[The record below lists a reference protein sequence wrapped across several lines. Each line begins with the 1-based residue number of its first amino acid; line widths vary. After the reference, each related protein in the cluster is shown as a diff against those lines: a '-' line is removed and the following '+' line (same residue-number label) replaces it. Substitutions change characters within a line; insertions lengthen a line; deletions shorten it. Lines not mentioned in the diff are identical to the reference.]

1 MKHYEQPALIRPQS
15 NRILRSPFHR
25 QRRGSV
31 LLEFILAFPIILML
45 SLAIIEF
52 GFYVLLQQTV
62 TAAAIEGT
70 RKAAQVGATKND
82 IGYLIQEYLAV
93 NSLDLHVTTQPAS
106 NGEGNVFVSIED
118 GLGNLTTT
126 MGNSDI
132 PCSPVGP
139 APSDGVTQPPTPLP
153 PPEIKVTICV
163 NLTDDTNTNGTFP
176 IPNLL
181 YIFGFSLSGKQL
193 EISAMTVLE

>member
-70 RKAAQVGATKND
+70 RKAAQVGATKM
-82 IGYLIQEYLAV
+82 
-93 NSLDLHVTTQPAS
+93 T
-106 NGEGNVFVSIED
+106 
-118 GLGNLTTT
+118 
-126 MGNSDI
+126 
-132 PCSPVGP
+132 
-139 APSDGVTQPPTPLP
+139 
-153 PPEIKVTICV
+153 
-163 NLTDDTNTNGTFP
+163 
-176 IPNLL
+176 
-181 YIFGFSLSGKQL
+181 
-193 EISAMTVLE
+193 SAT